1 VSVPAAGHGGRRG
14 VGARSGDVLA
24 ARRLLPSLVGR
35 DPAAIDDAAIARA
48 AVESVAENTT
58 DAIVAPALW
67 TAAAG
72 PVGAFV
78 YRAGDTLDSMVGYR
92 DERYRRFGLA
102 SARLDDALAWVPA
115 RTTATLVALAR
126 PRRAPAV
133 ARAVRREARRH
144 PSPNA
149 GVSDAAFAGGWGCG
163 WAVPTATAASWRI
176 VRSSVRGAG
185 PARGTSPG
193 CWRGCSSW
201 PARGAPSSVAVA
213 APLRRDHDPSG
224 SRRRWPGSAG
234 VGDHDRP

>member
-1 VSVPAAGHGGRRG
+1 VALALDRVTF
-14 VGARSGDVLA
+14 LA
-24 ARRLLPSLVGR
+24 ARRLLPSLVRR
-35 DPAAIDDAAIARA
+35 DPAAIDAAAIARA
-48 AVESVAENTT
+48 PVESDAENTT
-58 DAIVAPALW
+58 DAIVAPAPW

-102 SARLDDALAWVPA
+102 SARLDDAPAWVPA

-126 PRRAPAV
+126 PGRAPAV

-149 GVSDAAFAGGWGCG
+149 GVSEAAFAGGLGLRLGGANRYGGVVEDRPIW
-163 WAVPTATAASWRI
+163 
-176 VRSSVRGAG
+176 VRGAG
-185 PARGTSPG
+185 PARGTSPPLSTCRGTSPG

-201 PARGAPSSVAVA
+201 PARGAPSSVAAA